1 MCEAFRALI
10 SAPSDGVKGRR
21 AAIFAKFHVHCRRN
35 VVTVAALARSA
46 PVPRKNLMKTKKR
59 RPHEARAHEALTA
72 IVHCKG
78 GAMKHRLEPKKGARA
93 PNHHEGWEDAPPRKR
108 GQEVPDLFHFCG
120 SAITEAGT
128 PCVNPW

>member
-1 MCEAFRALI
+1 
-10 SAPSDGVKGRR
+10 
-21 AAIFAKFHVHCRRN
+21 
-35 VVTVAALARSA
+35 
-46 PVPRKNLMKTKKR
+46 MKTKKR

-93 PNHHEGWEDAPPRKR
+93 PNHHEGWEDATPRKR

-128 PCVNPW
+128 PCANPW